1 MTLEERATAINDMIW
16 YWLPVRWVKG
26 SSWYELS
33 LSVTDLG
40 ADISVVKD
48 DAAPVIVSF
57 TDEEIIG
64 DSKLS
69 PETARA
75 RIEAV

>member
-1 MTLEERATAINDMIW
+1 MTPEERATTIIDMIW
-16 YWLPVRWVKG
+16 YWLPVRWIKG
-26 SSWYELS
+26 ASWYELS

-48 DAAPVIVSF
+48 DAAPVIISF
-57 TDEEIIG
+57 TDAEIIG
-64 DSKLS
+64 DSKLN
-69 PETARA
+69 PEAARA